1 MCALRVATL
10 LLPLRDDGLLFVL
23 FAAGQADATGT
34 TYVSSDLH
42 AAASEPN
49 MCMEHWRLWVVVF
62 LVAVFDAWAVFL
74 VSAEHFR
81 LLLRGPVRVDAAP
94 FCWPSL

>member
-1 MCALRVATL
+1 
-10 LLPLRDDGLLFVL
+10 
-23 FAAGQADATGT
+23 
-34 TYVSSDLH
+34 
-42 AAASEPN
+42 
-49 MCMEHWRLWVVVF
+49 MEHWRLWVVVF

-81 LLLRGPVRVDAAP
+81 LLLRGPVRVAAAP